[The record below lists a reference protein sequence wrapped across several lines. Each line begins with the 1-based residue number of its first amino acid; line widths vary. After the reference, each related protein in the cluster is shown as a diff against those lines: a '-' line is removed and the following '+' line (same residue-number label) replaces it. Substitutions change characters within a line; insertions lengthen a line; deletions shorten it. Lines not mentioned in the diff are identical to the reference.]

1 MHNSTESAEKA
12 HLEQIK
18 RKLNE
23 ALERLD
29 GRVRRYATDIKEQKT
44 YLSEHR
50 AAMDHVEKV
59 SARDSVQ
66 QAMRTA
72 ETVVAFRKR
81 IQKLIRSPY
90 FGRIDFRRH
99 GEVEPLPVYV
109 GTHAFSDE
117 AVKEHLVFDWRA
129 PVSTMFY
136 DYEPGEAHY
145 ESPAGRVS
153 GEITL
158 KRQYRIRDGHM
169 EFMLESGLNIM
180 DDILQEEL
188 SRTSDDRMKN
198 IVATIQRD
206 QNVIIRN
213 EDAKVLVIQGV
224 AGSGKTSI
232 ALHRIAFLLYRF
244 RERLT
249 SKDILIISPNKV
261 FSDFISNVLPELG
274 EEQIAELEME
284 TLAREL
290 LDHKYTF
297 QTALEQSAALI
308 ENRDD
313 ALRRRIE
320 EKSSVEFLRKLDEYA
335 AHVLNSRFRAE
346 DVRIGGHLVPADFIR
361 RMFKKRRDMPLPG
374 QLRWVADCVEHEL
387 GVRHH
392 YEITAQERTGLKSQ
406 LKKCSRDPALRTLY
420 KEFFKWMGKP
430 ELFKPGR
437 NSSLEYADVFPMIYL
452 GITLKGLAGHDHG
465 VKHLVIDEM
474 QDYTP
479 VQYAVIAKLF
489 RCDKTILG
497 DENQAINAFS
507 SSTSEMISGVFRHA
521 ECVRLCKS
529 YRSSYEITR
538 FAQGIS
544 PNSELVA
551 IERHG
556 PRPLV
561 VACGTAKEETRRIR
575 REIKEFRGHGQ
586 HTMGIIC
593 KTQKQAEQLHKAICK
608 DVPDVH
614 LLTARSSAFV
624 QGVVV
629 CAAHLAKG
637 LEFDQ
642 VVVSNASDTNYTTEL
657 DRNLLYVACTRA
669 MHELLVTHVGAI
681 TRFISAESPHDEEE
695 AA

>member
-12 HLEQIK
+12 HLEQVK

-23 ALERLD
+23 ALERLG
-29 GRVRRYATDIKEQKT
+29 GRVRRYAADIQVQKI
-44 YLSEHR
+44 YMSEHR
-50 AAMDHVEKV
+50 GEMDHIEKV
-59 SARDSVQ
+59 SARSSAEQ
-66 QAMRTA
+66 SMRSA
-72 ETVVAFRKR
+72 EAVVATRKR

-90 FGRIDFRRH
+90 FGRIDFSRH
-99 GEVEPLPVYV
+99 GAGESLPVYI
-109 GTHAFSDE
+109 GIHAFSDE
-117 AVKEHLVFDWRA
+117 AVKKHLLFDWRA
-129 PVSTMFY
+129 PISTMFY
-136 DYEPGEAHY
+136 DYELGEAQY
-145 ESPAGRVS
+145 ESPAGPVT
-153 GEITL
+153 GEIML
-158 KRQYRIRDGHM
+158 KRQYRIREGEM

-188 SRTSDDRMKN
+188 SRASDDRMKN

-206 QNVIIRN
+206 QNAIIRN
-213 EDAKVLVIQGV
+213 EDAEVLIIQGV

-244 RERLT
+244 KDSLT

-274 EEQIAELEME
+274 EEQIAEMEME

-290 LDHKYTF
+290 LDYKYTF
-297 QTALEQSAALI
+297 QTSLDQSSALI
-308 ENRDD
+308 ENGDD
-313 ALRRRIE
+313 AMRRRID
-320 EKSSVEFLRKLDEYA
+320 EKSTVDFLARLNEYA
-335 AHVLNSRFRAE
+335 AHVLDTRFRAG
-346 DVRIGGHLVPADFIR
+346 DVRIGGHLVPAAFIQ
-361 RMFKKRRDMPLPG
+361 RMFKKRRNLPLVG

-387 GVRHH
+387 RVRHH
-392 YEITAQERTGLKSQ
+392 YDITAKERAGIKSQ
-406 LKKCSRDPALRTLY
+406 LKKFVSDPALRTLY
-420 KEFFKWMGKP
+420 RDFFKWMGKP

-452 GITLKGLAGHDHG
+452 GIQLKGLTGRDPSI
-465 VKHLVIDEM
+465 KHLVIDEM

-489 RCDKTILG
+489 RCNKTILG

-507 SSTSEMISGVFRHA
+507 SSTSGMISGLFRYA

-561 VACGTAKEETRRIR
+561 VACSTAKEETRRIGR
-575 REIKEFRGHGQ
+575 AIDEFRGRGQ

-593 KTQKQAEQLHKAICK
+593 KTQTQAEQLHKAICE
-608 DVPDVH
+608 DIPNVH
-614 LLTARSSAFV
+614 LLTSRSSAFV
-624 QGVVV
+624 QGVVI

-642 VVVSNASDTNYTTEL
+642 VVVSNASDKNYTTEL

-669 MHELLVTHVGAI
+669 MHELLVTHIGPK
-681 TRFISAESPHDEEE
+681 TRFISIL
-695 AA
+695 

>member
-1 MHNSTESAEKA
+1 MQHSTESDEKA
-12 HLEQIK
+12 YLEQVK
-18 RKLNE
+18 HKLNE
-23 ALERLD
+23 ALERID

-44 YLSEHR
+44 YLTEHR

-72 ETVVAFRKR
+72 ETVVATRRR

-99 GEVEPLPVYV
+99 GEGDPLPVYV

-117 AVKEHLVFDWRA
+117 AAKEHLVFDWRA

-136 DYEPGEAHY
+136 DYELGEAHY

-169 EFMLESGLNIM
+169 EFMLEGGLSIM
-180 DDILQEEL
+180 DDILQQEL

-206 QNVIIRN
+206 QNAIIRN

-244 RERLT
+244 RESLT

-297 QTALEQSAALI
+297 QTALEQSTALI
-308 ENRDD
+308 ENGDD
-313 ALRRRIE
+313 ALRRRIG

-335 AHVLNSRFRAE
+335 AHVLNSRFRAG
-346 DVRIGGHLVPADFIR
+346 DVRIGGHLVPADFIQ
-361 RMFKKRRDMPLPG
+361 RMFKKRQDMPLAG
-374 QLRWVADCVEHEL
+374 QLRWVAECVEHEL
-387 GVRHH
+387 NVRRH
-392 YEITAQERTGLKSQ
+392 YEITTAERAGLKSQ
-406 LKKCSRDPALRTLY
+406 IKKFSRDPALRTLY
-420 KEFFKWMGKP
+420 REFFKWLGKP

-452 GITLKGLAGHDHG
+452 GIKLKGLAGRDHG
-465 VKHLVIDEM
+465 IKHLVIDEM
-474 QDYTP
+474 QDYAP

-497 DENQAINAFS
+497 DENQAVNAFT
-507 SSTSEMISGVFRHA
+507 SSTSEMISSVFRHA

-529 YRSSYEITR
+529 YRSSCEITR
-538 FAQGIS
+538 FALGIS

-556 PRPLV
+556 PRPV
-561 VACGTAKEETRRIR
+561 VSACGDGMEETRRIR
-575 REIKEFRGHGQ
+575 QAIEEFRKGGQ

-593 KTQKQAEQLHKAICK
+593 KTQKQAEQLHKAVCEDIS
-608 DVPDVH
+608 DVH
-614 LLTARSSAFV
+614 LLTARSAAFV

-629 CAAHLAKG
+629 CSVHLSKG
-637 LEFDQ
+637 LEFDE
-642 VVVSNASDTNYTTEL
+642 VVVSNASDSNYSTDL
-657 DRNLLYVACTRA
+657 DWNLLYVACTRA
-669 MHELLVTHVGAI
+669 MHNLLVTHAGAR
-681 TRFISAESPHDEEE
+681 TRFITAGSPHDED
-695 AA
+695 